1 VGRLCR
7 SVHEPHL
14 GEGVARLKCGTCRYF
29 EEAGLAGSGWCH
41 HPERKTSNDLLI
53 MVRRNELACRDE
65 WEHSLWESAAA
76 APSGPGEPTFGRPPS
91 LGPLPPTTANNLHA
105 LLNRA
110 AGSGDASEGE
120 DVLLSEARIVSEP
133 MAPRE
138 APVRHHP
145 SGGFDP
151 RSAIF
156 RARETYRERA
166 RAKIAAARQSSSIE
180 AQIETR
186 SEAAQDARN
195 ETPEPVTVGGLTDD
209 ALPDDGDSR
218 DTARDAVAADD
229 WRTGRGAAARGAGTS
244 DGALSP
250 VLTAAESQWS
260 EEFEASA
267 SQPLEP
273 EPEPGW
279 LALEPDEALVCAVEP
294 DAMEEVAVERTL
306 ALPAPLP
313 LHELPPWF
321 RTDLPRE
328 CRTCRDY
335 RPAADG
341 HRGWC
346 ANAWAFTHSRLVQA
360 DEVTPCLS
368 AIGDWWVA
376 VDDVWLVAADVSAH
390 GRATP
395 LLDQLVAQDLQRRR
409 RS

>member
-1 VGRLCR
+1 
-7 SVHEPHL
+7 
-14 GEGVARLKCGTCRYF
+14 VARLKCGTCRYF

-76 APSGPGEPTFGRPPS
+76 ASSGSDEPTFGRPPS
-91 LGPLPPTTANNLHA
+91 LGPLPPTTANNLHT

-110 AGSGDASEGE
+110 AGSGNAAEGE

-133 MAPRE
+133 TEPRE
-138 APVRHHP
+138 ATVRHHP

-180 AQIETR
+180 AQIEPR
-186 SEAAQDARN
+186 PVAAQAARN
-195 ETPEPVTVGGLTDD
+195 ETPERVTVGGLMGNELTGN
-209 ALPDDGDSR
+209 ALPDHGEPQ

-229 WRTGRGAAARGAGTS
+229 RWTVRGAAARQTGTS
-244 DGALSP
+244 KGAISP
-250 VLTAAESQWS
+250 APVAAEFPRS
-260 EEFEASA
+260 EEIEVSA
-267 SQPLEP
+267 SRRSET
-273 EPEPGW
+273 ESERGW
-279 LALEPDEALVCAVEP
+279 PALEPDTALVCAVEP
-294 DAMEEVAVERTL
+294 DAMDEVAVERSL
-306 ALPAPLP
+306 AIPAPLP

-335 RPAADG
+335 RPAAEG